1 MSAETSEAGRPPR
14 RNRTPPGTPPR
25 SRPRPRPHARSRAVS
40 ALAGLALAAVGAAS
54 LVACGGDG
62 DDNGGS
68 SSSPTPTAAD
78 TASFSGT
85 PPSALTSLAESVE
98 ASVRASA
105 SAAAS
110 SASARASEFEA
121 SVSAEVARANAA
133 AEKQLQDV
141 DGRGNAVSDVSLTG
155 KPRSETGGLLAVV
168 VNITNRTA
176 STASFAV
183 QVDFRDSDGTVV
195 ETRFVGAEDLAPGGR
210 AHPLA
215 ISRKPPEPPLTAEI
229 AKAQRY

>member
-1 MSAETSEAGRPPR
+1 MSAEASEPRRPPR
-14 RNRTPPGTPPR
+14 RTRTRARPA
-25 SRPRPRPHARSRAVS
+25 SRPRVATV
-40 ALAGLALAAVGAAS
+40 LAGLALAAAGTAS

-62 DDNGGS
+62 DDNGGAS
-68 SSSPTPTAAD
+68 FTPTPTAAD
-78 TASFSGT
+78 TASFSAGSV
-85 PPSALTSLAESVE
+85 PSALASLGESVKE
-98 ASVRASA
+98 SARAAA

-133 AEKQLQDV
+133 AQKELEDV
-141 DGRGNAVSDVSLTG
+141 DGRGNATADVSLTG

-168 VNITNRTA
+168 VNITNRTD
-176 STASFAV
+176 STASYAV
-183 QVDFRDSDGTVV
+183 QVDFRDSDGKVV
-195 ETRFVGAEDLAPGGR
+195 ETRFVGAEDLAPGGS